1 MKSSHRVTERNE
13 RRFVSHKSHL
23 QQSLFA
29 LLEFPAFEECSRQV
43 QQHLSVLMLVEFLQ
57 TVLVLNA
64 TKEWIRYFNKTQVNI
79 FFKGI

>member
-1 MKSSHRVTERNE
+1 MKPSHWVTERNE
-13 RRFVSHKSHL
+13 RRFVLHKSHL

-29 LLEFPAFEECSRQV
+29 LLEFPAFEECPSQV

-64 TKEWIRYFNKTQVNI
+64 TKS
-79 FFKGI
+79 G